1 MSNFKTNYQFSK
13 DDTLLIK
20 GVAICLMLLHH
31 LFYEN
36 QEYGAVIFQ
45 IARFGKVCVALFIFL
60 SFYGLTI
67 QYQKIQNNAFVDT
80 IKFIAKRLAKF
91 YINYWVIF
99 LIFVP
104 LGVFVFGR
112 ELSEA
117 YGGRCGLK
125 MLFTDFLGINGFKS
139 YNITWWFNQL
149 IIYLYLLF
157 PILFFIVKKWKWLGL
172 IIGVAVWFVN
182 FPILMS
188 GAHEWL
194 LHAILGI
201 FVAQNIDKISVFF
214 DRINKW
220 LFGGIVVL
228 AFFALFFVRNWS
240 VIPYF
245 AGIRVDA
252 FLAIVIALLAIIF
265 LRNIKY
271 INSLFVFLGKHS
283 INIFMIH
290 TFIFHYWFKNF
301 IYSFGNPFI
310 IFFVLLFICVAISV
324 SLEFIKKTVKLSA
337 LTQKLTF
344 KIDKIT
350 L

>member
-1 MSNFKTNYQFSK
+1 MSHYRTNYNLSK
-13 DDTLLIK
+13 DDTFLIK
-20 GVAICLMLLHH
+20 GIAICFMLCHH
-31 LFYEN
+31 LFYKN

-45 IARFGKVCVALFIFL
+45 IAQLGKVCVALFIFL
-60 SFYGLTI
+60 SFYGLTV
-67 QYQKIQNNAFVDT
+67 QYKKVQNNAFVDT
-80 IKFIAKRLAKF
+80 IKFVAKRLTKF

-112 ELSEA
+112 ELGDM
-117 YGGRCGLK
+117 YGGGHGLK
-125 MLFTDFLGINGFKS
+125 MLFTDFLGINGLKS

-157 PILFFIVKKWKWLGL
+157 PLLFFVVKKWKWVSLF
-172 IIGVAVWFVN
+172 IGVVVWFVN

-194 LHAILGI
+194 LHAMLGI
-201 FVAQNIDKISVFF
+201 AVAQNIDKISVLLNK
-214 DRINKW
+214 INKW
-220 LFGGIVVL
+220 LLSGIVIVL
-228 AFFALFFVRNWS
+228 FFALFFVRNS
-240 VIPYF
+240 AVIPYF
-245 AGIRVDA
+245 TGIRVDA
-252 FLAIVIALLAIIF
+252 FLAIIITLLAILF
-265 LRNIKY
+265 FRNLKY
-271 INSLFVFLGKHS
+271 INHLFMFLGKHS

-290 TFIFHYWFKNF
+290 TFIYSYWFNKL
-301 IYSFGNPFI
+301 IYSFENPVI
-310 IFFVLLFICVAISV
+310 IFLVLLFICIAISV
-324 SLEFIKKTVKLSA
+324 LLEFIKKMVKVSA